1 MKITAAFDPV
11 TRIEGHLNI
20 EISVDTVDGVQ
31 QVVEARAIGG
41 LFRGFEKLLIGRDP
55 RDAQHITER
64 ICGVCPVAHGMA
76 SVRALDAAFGVT
88 IPENARILR
97 NLVNG
102 SNFVESHILHF
113 YLLSVPDYIQ
123 GPVKPPWQADWPIDR
138 RFTQA
143 QNDQLMA
150 HYLQALTIRRKAD
163 QMTAVFGGK
172 IPHPPTFIPGGFTA
186 NPRSERIAEFKAL
199 LAEVTE
205 FIQGSYL
212 PDVQLLAETYPEYT
226 QIGRGPEHLMA
237 FGAFDLDN
245 AGSSRLFNGGV
256 AWNGSDE
263 IEPLDTDAINE
274 HVRYSWFRD
283 AEPAHPSQ
291 GKTEPQNPKAGAYTW
306 LKAPRYTDQP
316 MEVGP
321 LARMWVSGR
330 YQEGV
335 STVDRH
341 LARALE
347 AETLALAMA
356 DWVEELDPDG
366 PVYTSNSVPYTAA
379 AQGLTEAPRG
389 ALGHWIEI
397 AEQKIAHYQ
406 VISPTTWNV
415 SGRDNHGVPGSLEQ
429 ALLGTPVE
437 NADQPIE
444 VMRVI
449 HSYDPC
455 LDCATHVTRRKA

>member
-11 TRIEGHLNI
+11 TRIEGHLNV
-20 EISVDTVDGVQ
+20 EITVDTVDGVQ
-31 QVVEARAIGG
+31 QVVGAQAIGG
-41 LFRGFEKLLIGRDP
+41 LFRGFEKLLVGRDP

-76 SVRALDAAFGVT
+76 SVRALDAAFGVA
-88 IPENARILR
+88 IPENARVLR

-123 GPVKPPWQADWPIDR
+123 GPVKPPWQADWPVDR

-143 QNDQLMA
+143 QNDQLME

-172 IPHPPTFIPGGFTA
+172 VPHPPTFVPGGFTA
-186 NPRSERIAEFKAL
+186 NPRPERISEFKSL
-199 LAEVTE
+199 LTEVTE

-212 PDVQLLAETYPEYT
+212 PDVQLLAEVYPEYA

-237 FGAFDLDN
+237 FGAFDLDST
-245 AGSSRLFNGGV
+245 GSSRLFNGGV
-256 AWNGSDE
+256 AWHGSTE
-263 IEPLDTDAINE
+263 IGTLDTDAINE

-283 AEPAHPSQ
+283 AEPVHPSQ
-291 GKTEPQNPKAGAYTW
+291 GKTEPQNPKADAYTW
-306 LKAPRYTDQP
+306 LKAPRYADQP

-321 LARMWVSGR
+321 LARMWISGR
-330 YQEGV
+330 YQEGI
-335 STVDRH
+335 SIVDRH

-356 DWVEELDPDG
+356 GWVEELAPEG
-366 PVYTSNSVPYTAA
+366 PVYTDHLPAYFAS

-389 ALGHWIEI
+389 ALGHWLAIESG
-397 AEQKIAHYQ
+397 KLAHYQ

-415 SGRDNHGVPGSLEQ
+415 SGRDNHGVPGPLEQ

-455 LDCATHVTRRKA
+455 LDCATHVIRPKA